1 MTLPCIEV
9 HCGNEF
15 KSGQIYVALSRA
27 KESAGVSLV
36 GFSKAKLISPPMVV
50 ERFYS
55 VIVAGHEVPPLGQC
69 CNNCTDYKNEVCQ
82 DLSSCEPDSAW
93 EICDIEDFGFTEE
106 ELTEID
112 NSVKDFFENNS
123 ENNDESVLVDLD
135 DVLDGLDCSDNLA
148 QPSDDFDCRLFLN
161 SIKLPPNEKR
171 PLVRDIN
178 SVIDSI
184 NSPDTFPQFTKF
196 FRIQW
201 NRLYA
206 KIRDY
211 VLANKE
217 RKIERKH
224 FTAHFAE
231 LHQMVLS
238 ENCLQEFASA
248 LGLS

>member
-1 MTLPCIEV
+1 M
-9 HCGNEF
+9 
-15 KSGQIYVALSRA
+15 
-27 KESAGVSLV
+27 
-36 GFSKAKLISPPMVV
+36 
-50 ERFYS
+50 
-55 VIVAGHEVPPLGQC
+55 
-69 CNNCTDYKNEVCQ
+69 
-82 DLSSCEPDSAW
+82 
-93 EICDIEDFGFTEE
+93 
-106 ELTEID
+106 
-112 NSVKDFFENNS
+112 
-123 ENNDESVLVDLD
+123 LVDLD

-171 PLVRDIN
+171 PLVKDIN